1 MTYAHK
7 QKL

>member
-1 MTYAHK
+1 MKHK